1 MPHQYQIPDDCL
13 LIMGIKSQMEM
24 VLAGLLAGGVAALF
38 TFGRESTM
46 LALCGSIAPRVAK
59 LNQTD
64 STVRSI
70 DLDQM
75 HGWPGACSYLIS

>member
-38 TFGRESTM
+38 TFGREFPKKN
-46 LALCGSIAPRVAK
+46 I
-59 LNQTD
+59 
-64 STVRSI
+64 
-70 DLDQM
+70 
-75 HGWPGACSYLIS
+75 W